1 MRKTAQRWLLSAML
15 AAASGSA
22 AVADSMRCGGYLV
35 NTGDSQSQVRQVC
48 GDPQNAWQD
57 GFIEET
63 LRRKEGYYPAN
74 PVPPPL
80 PNTGQSRYETETRRL
95 IPIYKWEYRFG
106 PGTFLRTLTF
116 QGDTLVDIAD
126 GPRQ

>member
-1 MRKTAQRWLLSAML
+1 MRKTHQYGLLIAVL
-15 AAASGSA
+15 AAASVSTSL
-22 AVADSMRCGGYLV
+22 ADSMRCGSYLV

-63 LRRKEGYYPAN
+63 VRRNDGYYPAN
-74 PVPPPL
+74 PAPGSPYP
-80 PNTGQSRYETETRRL
+80 GQPRYETETRRL

-116 QGDTLVDIAD
+116 QGDRLVDIAD